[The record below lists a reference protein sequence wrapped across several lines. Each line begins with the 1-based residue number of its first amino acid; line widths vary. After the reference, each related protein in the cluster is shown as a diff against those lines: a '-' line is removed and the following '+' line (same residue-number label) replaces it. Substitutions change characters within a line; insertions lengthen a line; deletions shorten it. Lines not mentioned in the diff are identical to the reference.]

1 MLLLD
6 SVQRIGGA
14 VADFV
19 FPRLCGECNQ
29 RILEP
34 KRLVCCHCEAAM
46 EPLRLPLCPT
56 CGCED
61 ADAGSMCNDCPEGDV
76 HFEAAR
82 AFTGFFGTAET
93 LVEKLKYS
101 GRTEYAP
108 TMARPMARVC
118 FTEYKKVGFN
128 VVAPVPL
135 YSTRERERGFNQAKV
150 LADSLAEQLF
160 LPVNQNLVKRIRPTA
175 TQTSLT
181 RKERAKNIKDEF
193 SIPTPDD
200 VAGKTILL
208 VDDVYTTGATLNE
221 CAGALKSAGAEAV
234 YCIAFARALF
244 KK

>member
-1 MLLLD
+1 MLME
-6 SVQRIGGA
+6 SVQRFGGA
-14 VADFV
+14 FADFV

-61 ADAGSMCNDCPEGDV
+61 AEAGTICDDCPEGDI
-76 HFEAAR
+76 HFEGAR
-82 AFTGFFGTAET
+82 AFTGFFGTAKT
-93 LVEKLKYS
+93 LVEKLKYN

-108 TMARPMARVC
+108 TMARSMARVC
-118 FTEYKKVGFN
+118 FSEYKKLVFS

-135 YSTRERERGFNQAKV
+135 FSTRERERGFNQATV
-150 LADSLAEQLF
+150 LADSLGEQLF
-160 LPVNQNLVKRIRPTA
+160 LPVHQNLVKRIRATA
-175 TQTSLT
+175 TQTRLT
-181 RKERAKNIKDEF
+181 RKERAKNIKGAFTVPAPEEV
-193 SIPTPDD
+193 I
-200 VAGKTILL
+200 GKTILL

-221 CAGALKSAGAEAV
+221 CASVLKSAGAEAV
-234 YCIAFARALF
+234 YCIAFARAVF